1 MESVQIDQST
11 KDKPFTIKLTLP
23 AKNLLNDWKQC
34 SMLANYIA
42 EYVGY
47 QYAQQ
52 ERAENLISTITN
64 ELLET
69 IVALAPEQ
77 SDLTISLQQFND
89 GLQVNTDHGIRADVA
104 SPYINFLDSLNKNRN
119 EKQYFNMLTTEETPE
134 LDFNQL
140 GLLMLTHDF
149 GASLF
154 NCPQEKPNRICTQLY
169 IADKEFQA

>member
-1 MESVQIDQST
+1 MESLQLRNSNSE
-11 KDKPFTIKLTLP
+11 KPFTIKLTLP

-47 QYAQQ
+47 QYPQQ

-69 IVALAPEQ
+69 VVAIAPEQ

-89 GLQVNTDHGIRADVA
+89 GLQVNTDHGISDELA
-104 SPYINFLDSLNKNRN
+104 SPYKDFLSSLSKNNIERRYL
-119 EKQYFNMLTTEETPE
+119 EMLIAEETPE
-134 LDFNQL
+134 LNFNQL

-149 GASLF
+149 GARLS
-154 NCPQEKPNRICTQLY
+154 NCPQESSNRICTQLY

>member
-11 KDKPFTIKLTLP
+11 NNTPFTIKLTLP
-23 AKNLLNDWKQC
+23 TKNLLNDWKQC

-47 QYAQQ
+47 QYPQQ

-69 IVALAPEQ
+69 VVALAPEQ

-89 GLQVNTDHGIRADVA
+89 GLQVNADHGIRSDTV
-104 SPYINFLDSLNKNRN
+104 SPYVNFLTALNKSSNK
-119 EKQYFNMLTTEETPE
+119 KQYFDLLTTEETPE
-134 LDFNQL
+134 IDFNQL

-154 NCPQEKPNRICTQLY
+154 NCPQDKPNRICTQLY